1 MLKVIAKRYLKSGVL
16 DEYLT
21 VVRPLVDASRQEP
34 GCIEYALYI
43 NRDENSA
50 VMMETWESEAAL
62 EEHLKIVRAAGYPEL
77 LNRYADPEKPA
88 KVDKYDHLY

>member
-1 MLKVIAKRYLKSGVL
+1 MLKIVAKRYLKTGVL
-16 DEYLT
+16 DEYLA

-43 NRDENSA
+43 NRDENAA

-62 EEHLKIVRAAGYPEL
+62 ESHLKIVRAAGYPEK
-77 LNRYADPEKPA
+77 LNQFADPDHPS
-88 KVDKYDHLY
+88 KVEKYDHVY